1 MSIFCIENSI
11 CARNWPG
18 IGIMRQIQYSLT
30 ASRYLN
36 GKHFDPSTFQHL
48 VVNHY
53 PSKGFLSLKKQT
65 EKMGQIYASRFN
77 AFTILRFYDFTLAG
91 SVCIFRIHSYRRIC
105 IHSFAKQINWEFL
118 CYTPTNILCIMNGL
132 WSIITFTYKYEKV
145 VTFPLS
151 NIILSQIHISCQ
163 LLFHRP
169 WLSHP

>member
-1 MSIFCIENSI
+1 MDDGKNDIFQYFENSI

-53 PSKGFLSLKKQT
+53 LSIGFLSLKKQT

-77 AFTILRFYDFTLAG
+77 AFTILRLQDQFVSLGYILTGAFAST
-91 SVCIFRIHSYRRIC
+91 HS
-105 IHSFAKQINWEFL
+105 
-118 CYTPTNILCIMNGL
+118 
-132 WSIITFTYKYEKV
+132 
-145 VTFPLS
+145 
-151 NIILSQIHISCQ
+151 
-163 LLFHRP
+163 
-169 WLSHP
+169 